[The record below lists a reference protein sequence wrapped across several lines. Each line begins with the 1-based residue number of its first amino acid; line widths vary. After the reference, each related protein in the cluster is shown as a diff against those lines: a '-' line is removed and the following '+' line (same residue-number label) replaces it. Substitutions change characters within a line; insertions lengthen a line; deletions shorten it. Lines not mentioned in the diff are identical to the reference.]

1 MIQIAEE
8 IKVEENLSQKAVE
21 TIAQCAKVTAQAEIS
36 KAEFDKTFTKCA
48 VKEVLTEPPNS
59 YKIRVDNAD
68 RIITCAGTDFAV
80 GETVDITLPKNNW
93 DNVRVD
99 VTYALKPYKVTFG
112 QTSIIVIFSDY
123 VNHKKDITKVF
134 PVTRDVNGNIQ
145 KLTYPNGNI
154 CEVTW

>member
-1 MIQIAEE
+1 MSEQNKNNIDNKDQQMVDAMSNIIRDVYDDEKNKLAY
-8 IKVEENLSQKAVE
+8 
-21 TIAQCAKVTAQAEIS
+21 
-36 KAEFDKTFTKCA
+36 DKTFTKCP
-48 VKEVLTEPPNS
+48 VKEILTEPPNS

-80 GETVDITLPKNNW
+80 GEVVDITLPKNNW

-99 VTYALKPYKVTFG
+99 VTYTLKPYKVTFG

-123 VNHKKDITKVF
+123 VNHKKDITKIF

-145 KLTYPNGNI
+145 TLTYPNGNI
-154 CEVTW
+154 CEVFW